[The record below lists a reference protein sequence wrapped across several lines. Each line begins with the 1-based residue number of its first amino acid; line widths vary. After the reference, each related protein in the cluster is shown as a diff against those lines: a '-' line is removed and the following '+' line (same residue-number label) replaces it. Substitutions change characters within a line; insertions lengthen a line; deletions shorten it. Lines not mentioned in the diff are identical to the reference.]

1 MTAGPDAIAQA
12 VRLLEEG
19 KLVAIPTET
28 VYGLA
33 ADADN
38 PAAVA
43 AIFSAKGRPS
53 NHPLIVHVAR
63 DADLSHWAIDIPPVA
78 QQLIA
83 AFWPGPLT
91 LILKRAPGVD
101 DVITGGQDSIGVRCP
116 SHPIAQALLKLFRG
130 GQGGIAAPSA
140 NRFGRVSPT
149 TAQHVID
156 EFGSP
161 GSGPIAVVLEGG
173 PCEVGIES
181 TIIDLT
187 RLDTQGPVLLRPGQ
201 ISVQQLEQVLG
212 RQLATTDHAAPRV
225 SGSLDAHYAPRTP
238 LALIERQALVDTMA
252 TLKAKHR
259 QVLSLVIDKEVVQKK
274 ALQTEVSQTD
284 VVKTEV
290 AQTAGLHRQGLM
302 TTLMPSDPQAYAQAL
317 YAQLRA
323 LDQIGADLILVEQ
336 PPKTTA
342 WQGINDRLQ
351 RAAFDSAGVL
361 KRLLA

>member
-78 QQLIA
+78 LQLIA

-161 GSGPIAVVLEGG
+161 GSGPIAAVLEGG

-259 QVLSLVIDKEVVQKK
+259 QVLSLVIDKEVVQTK
-274 ALQTEVSQTD
+274 ALQTE
-284 VVKTEV
+284 
-290 AQTAGLHRQGLM
+290 GLQSESLDRESVFTMH
-302 TTLMPSDPQAYAQAL
+302 MPSDPQAYAQAL

-323 LDQIGADLILVEQ
+323 LDQVGADLILVEQ

>member
-1 MTAGPDAIAQA
+1 MLTAGPDAIAQA
-12 VRLLEEG
+12 ARLLEEG

-116 SHPIAQALLKLFRG
+116 SHPVAQALLKLFRG

-149 TAQHVID
+149 TVQHVID
-156 EFGSP
+156 ELGEP
-161 GSGPIAVVLEGG
+161 GVGPVSAVLDGG

-201 ISVQQLEQVLG
+201 ISVHQLEKVLG
-212 RQLATTDHAAPRV
+212 RPLATTDHAAPRV

-238 LALIERQALVDTMA
+238 LALIEREALAETMA
-252 TLKAKHR
+252 ALRAKQR
-259 QVLSLVIDKEVVQKK
+259 QVVSLAIDKEVVQTT
-274 ALQTEVSQTD
+274 ALQAEILQTE
-284 VVKTEV
+284 
-290 AQTAGLHRQGLM
+290 GLQSESLDRAREFTKH
-302 TTLMPSDPQAYAQAL
+302 MPSDPQAYAQAL
-317 YAQLRA
+317 YAQLRT
-323 LDQIGADLILVEQ
+323 LDQVDADLILVEQ

-351 RAAFDSAGVL
+351 RAAFDSVGVL
-361 KRLLA
+361 ERLLA

>member
-12 VRLLEEG
+12 ARLLEEG

-53 NHPLIVHVAR
+53 DHPLIVHVAH

-78 QQLIA
+78 QRLIA

-91 LILKRAPGVD
+91 LILKRAPSVD

-116 SHPIAQALLKLFRG
+116 SHPVAQALLKLFRG

-149 TAQHVID
+149 TAQHVVD
-156 EFGSP
+156 ELGEP
-161 GSGPIAVVLEGG
+161 GVGPVSAVLDGG

-187 RLDTQGPVLLRPGQ
+187 RLDTHGPVLLRPGQ
-201 ISVQQLEQVLG
+201 ISVQQLEQVVG
-212 RQLATTDHAAPRV
+212 RVLATTDHAAPRV

-238 LALIERQALVDTMA
+238 LALIEREALAKMMA

-259 QVLSLVIDKEVVQKK
+259 QVLSLAIDKDVVQVK
-274 ALQTEVSQTD
+274 ALQTE
-284 VVKTEV
+284 
-290 AQTAGLHRQGLM
+290 GLPSESLERQSVF
-302 TTLMPSDPQAYAQAL
+302 TTHMPSDPQAYAQVL

-323 LDQIGADLILVEQ
+323 LDQVGADLILVEQ

-361 KRLLA
+361 ERLLA

>member
-1 MTAGPDAIAQA
+1 MAAGPDAIAQA
-12 VRLLEEG
+12 ARLLEKG

-63 DADLSHWAIDIPPVA
+63 DADLAHWAVDIPPVA
-78 QQLIA
+78 HQLIA

-116 SHPIAQALLKLFRG
+116 SHPVAQALLNLFRS

-156 EFGSP
+156 ELGEP
-161 GSGPIAVVLEGG
+161 GVGPVSAVLDGG
-173 PCEVGIES
+173 ACEVGIES

-201 ISVQQLEQVLG
+201 ISVHQLEKVFG
-212 RQLATTDHAAPRV
+212 RPLATTDHAAPRV

-238 LALIERQALVDTMA
+238 LALIEREALAETMA
-252 TLKAKHR
+252 ALHAKQR
-259 QVLSLVIDKEVVQKK
+259 QVVSLAIDKEVVQTK
-274 ALQTEVSQTD
+274 ALQTASLQSESLDREGVFTS
-284 VVKTEV
+284 
-290 AQTAGLHRQGLM
+290 HM
-302 TTLMPSDPQAYAQAL
+302 SSDPQAYAQAL

-323 LDQIGADLILVEQ
+323 LDQVGADLILVEQ

-361 KRLLA
+361 ERLLA

>member
-1 MTAGPDAIAQA
+1 MTAGPDAIVQA
-12 VRLLEEG
+12 ARLLEEG

-43 AIFSAKGRPS
+43 AIFNAKGRPS

-91 LILKRAPGVD
+91 LILKRAPGVE

-140 NRFGRVSPT
+140 NRFGRISPT

-156 EFGSP
+156 ELGEP
-161 GSGPIAVVLEGG
+161 GVGPVSAVLDGG

-201 ISVQQLEQVLG
+201 ISVQQLENVLG
-212 RQLATTDHAAPRV
+212 RTLATTDHAAPRV

-238 LALIERQALVDTMA
+238 LALIEREALAETVA
-252 TLKAKHR
+252 VLHAKQRH
-259 QVLSLVIDKEVVQKK
+259 VLSLAIDKEVVQTR
-274 ALQTEVSQTD
+274 ALQTE
-284 VVKTEV
+284 
-290 AQTAGLHRQGLM
+290 GLQSESLNREGVF
-302 TTLMPSDPQAYAQAL
+302 TTHMPSDPQAYAQAL
-317 YAQLRA
+317 YAQLRT
-323 LDQIGADLILVEQ
+323 LDQVGADLILVEQ

-361 KRLLA
+361 ERLLAS

>member
-1 MTAGPDAIAQA
+1 
-12 VRLLEEG
+12 
-19 KLVAIPTET
+19 
-28 VYGLA
+28 
-33 ADADN
+33 
-38 PAAVA
+38 
-43 AIFSAKGRPS
+43 
-53 NHPLIVHVAR
+53 
-63 DADLSHWAIDIPPVA
+63 
-78 QQLIA
+78 
-83 AFWPGPLT
+83 
-91 LILKRAPGVD
+91 
-101 DVITGGQDSIGVRCP
+101 
-116 SHPIAQALLKLFRG
+116 
-130 GQGGIAAPSA
+130 
-140 NRFGRVSPT
+140 
-149 TAQHVID
+149 VID

-161 GSGPIAVVLEGG
+161 GSGPIAAVLEGG

>member
-12 VRLLEEG
+12 ARLLEEG

-130 GQGGIAAPSA
+130 GQGGVAAPSA

-149 TAQHVID
+149 TAQHVVD
-156 EFGSP
+156 ELGGP
-161 GSGPIAVVLEGG
+161 GVGPVSAVLDGG

-201 ISVQQLEQVLG
+201 ISVHQLEKVLG
-212 RQLATTDHAAPRV
+212 RPLATTDHAAPRV

-238 LALIERQALVDTMA
+238 LALIEREALAETMA
-252 TLKAKHR
+252 ALRAKQR
-259 QVLSLVIDKEVVQKK
+259 QVVSLAIDKEVVQTT
-274 ALQTEVSQTD
+274 ALQAEILQTE
-284 VVKTEV
+284 
-290 AQTAGLHRQGLM
+290 GLQSESLDREGVF
-302 TTLMPSDPQAYAQAL
+302 TTHMPSDPQAYAQAL
-317 YAQLRA
+317 YAQLRC
-323 LDQIGADLILVEQ
+323 LDQVGADLILVEQ

-351 RAAFDSAGVL
+351 RAAFDSVGVL
-361 KRLLA
+361 ERLLA

>member
-1 MTAGPDAIAQA
+1 LMTAGPDAIAQA
-12 VRLLEEG
+12 ARLLEEG

-38 PAAVA
+38 SAAVA
-43 AIFSAKGRPS
+43 AIFEAKGRPS

-116 SHPIAQALLKLFRG
+116 SHPVAQALLKLFRG

-140 NRFGRVSPT
+140 NRFGCVSPT

-156 EFGSP
+156 ELGEP
-161 GSGPIAVVLEGG
+161 GVGPVSAVLDGG
-173 PCEVGIES
+173 ACEVGIES

-212 RQLATTDHAAPRV
+212 RVLATTDHAAPRV

-238 LALIERQALVDTMA
+238 LALIESEALAETMA
-252 TLKAKHR
+252 VLHAKQR
-259 QVLSLVIDKEVVQKK
+259 QVVSLAIDKEVVKTK
-274 ALQTEVSQTD
+274 ALQTEDLQSKSVD
-284 VVKTEV
+284 REGVF
-290 AQTAGLHRQGLM
+290 
-302 TTLMPSDPQAYAQAL
+302 TTQMPSDPQAYAQAL
-317 YAQLRA
+317 YAQLRK
-323 LDQIGADLILVEQ
+323 LDQVGADLILVEQ
-336 PPKTTA
+336 PPKTAA

-361 KRLLA
+361 ERLLA

>member
-1 MTAGPDAIAQA
+1 MTAGPEAIARA
-12 VRLLEEG
+12 ARLLEEG

-38 PAAVA
+38 PTAVA
-43 AIFSAKGRPS
+43 AIFSVKGRPS
-53 NHPLIVHVAR
+53 THPVIVHVAR
-63 DADLSHWAIDIPPVA
+63 DADLSHWAMDIPPAA

-91 LILKRAPGVD
+91 LILKRAPGVAS
-101 DVITGGQDSIGVRCP
+101 VITGGQDSIGLRCP
-116 SHPIAQALLKLFRG
+116 SHPVAQALLKEFRR

-149 TAQHVID
+149 TAQHVMD
-156 EFGSP
+156 EFGEP
-161 GSGPIAVVLEGG
+161 ATGLVAAILDGG

-181 TIIDLT
+181 TIVDLT
-187 RLDTQGPVLLRPGQ
+187 RLDTYGPVLLRPGQ

-212 RQLATTDHAAPRV
+212 RALTTTDRAAPRV

-238 LALIERQALVDTMA
+238 LVLVDSKA
-252 TLKAKHR
+252 LADTLLALRAR
-259 QVLSLVIDKEVVQKK
+259 QRHVLSLVIDKEGLP
-274 ALQTEVSQTD
+274 ADAWQTNSMDRE
-284 VVKTEV
+284 
-290 AQTAGLHRQGLM
+290 GLLITHM
-302 TTLMPSDPQAYAQAL
+302 TSDPHAYAQAL

-323 LDQIGADLILVEQ
+323 LDHVGADLILVEQ
-336 PPKTTA
+336 PPKTEA

-361 KRLLA
+361 ERLLAG

>member
-12 VRLLEEG
+12 ARLLEEG

-63 DADLSHWAIDIPPVA
+63 DADLSHWAIDIPPA
-78 QQLIA
+78 AHQLIA

-116 SHPIAQALLKLFRG
+116 SHPVAQALLTLFRG

-156 EFGSP
+156 ELGEP
-161 GSGPIAVVLEGG
+161 GVGPVSAVLDGG

-187 RLDTQGPVLLRPGQ
+187 RLDTYGPVLLRPGQ
-201 ISVQQLEQVLG
+201 ISAQQLEHILG
-212 RQLATTDHAAPRV
+212 RALATTDHAAPRV

-238 LALIERQALVDTMA
+238 LALIEREALAETMA
-252 TLKAKHR
+252 ALRAKQR
-259 QVLSLVIDKEVVQKK
+259 QVLGLAIDEEVVKTK
-274 ALQTEVSQTD
+274 ALQTEELRLESVDSEGVS
-284 VVKTEV
+284 
-290 AQTAGLHRQGLM
+290 
-302 TTLMPSDPQAYAQAL
+302 TTRMPSVPQAYAQAL

-323 LDQIGADLILVEQ
+323 LDEIGADLILVEQ
-336 PPKTTA
+336 PPRTAA

-361 KRLLA
+361 ERLLA

>member
-1 MTAGPDAIAQA
+1 
-12 VRLLEEG
+12 
-19 KLVAIPTET
+19 
-28 VYGLA
+28 
-33 ADADN
+33 
-38 PAAVA
+38 
-43 AIFSAKGRPS
+43 
-53 NHPLIVHVAR
+53 VAR

-149 TAQHVID
+149 TAQHVVD
-156 EFGSP
+156 ELGEP
-161 GSGPIAVVLEGG
+161 GVGPVSAVLDGG

-187 RLDTQGPVLLRPGQ
+187 RLDTQGPLLLRPGQ

-238 LALIERQALVDTMA
+238 LALIEREALAETVA
-252 TLKAKHR
+252 VLHAKQRH
-259 QVLSLVIDKEVVQKK
+259 VLSLAIDKEVVQTR
-274 ALQTEVSQTD
+274 ALQTE
-284 VVKTEV
+284 
-290 AQTAGLHRQGLM
+290 GLQSGGVDREGVF
-302 TTLMPSDPQAYAQAL
+302 TTHMPSDPQAYAQAL
-317 YAQLRA
+317 YAQLRT
-323 LDQIGADLILVEQ
+323 LDQVGADLILVEQ

-361 KRLLA
+361 ERLLA

>member
-1 MTAGPDAIAQA
+1 MTAGPDDIAQA
-12 VRLLEEG
+12 ARLLEEG

-43 AIFSAKGRPS
+43 AIFEAKGRPS

-63 DADLSHWAIDIPPVA
+63 DADLSHWAIDISPVA
-78 QQLIA
+78 LQLIA

-149 TAQHVID
+149 TAQHVVD
-156 EFGSP
+156 ELGEP
-161 GSGPIAVVLEGG
+161 GVGPVSAVLDGG

-259 QVLSLVIDKEVVQKK
+259 QVLSLVIDKEVVQTK
-274 ALQTEVSQTD
+274 ALQTE
-284 VVKTEV
+284 
-290 AQTAGLHRQGLM
+290 GLQSESLDRESVF
-302 TTLMPSDPQAYAQAL
+302 TTHMPCDPQAYAQAL
-317 YAQLRA
+317 YAQLRS

-336 PPKTTA
+336 PPKMTA

-361 KRLLA
+361 ERLLA

>member
-12 VRLLEEG
+12 ARLLEEG

-116 SHPIAQALLKLFRG
+116 SHPVAQALLKLFRG

-156 EFGSP
+156 ELGEP
-161 GSGPIAVVLEGG
+161 GVGPVSAVLDGG

-201 ISVQQLEQVLG
+201 ISVHQLEKVLG
-212 RQLATTDHAAPRV
+212 RPLATTDHAAPRV

-238 LALIERQALVDTMA
+238 LALIEREVLAETMA
-252 TLKAKHR
+252 ALRAKQR
-259 QVLSLVIDKEVVQKK
+259 QVVSLAIDKEVVQTT
-274 ALQTEVSQTD
+274 ALQPEILQTE
-284 VVKTEV
+284 
-290 AQTAGLHRQGLM
+290 GLQSESLNREGVF
-302 TTLMPSDPQAYAQAL
+302 TTHMPSDPQAYAQAL
-317 YAQLRA
+317 YAQLRT
-323 LDQIGADLILVEQ
+323 LDQVGADLILVEQ

-351 RAAFDSAGVL
+351 RAAIDSAGVL
-361 KRLLA
+361 ERLLAS